1 MRLAPLFSILAV
13 SASLGAMPSPASAQ
27 AYPTRAIR
35 IIVPA
40 PPGGAID
47 IIARVVGEKLQ
58 TSMGQPVIID
68 NKPGASNNL
77 GTDAL
82 AKSAP
87 DGYTI
92 GIVGGSHNINKFL
105 FKNLGWDPETSFEP
119 IVYTHEVPLVFAVYP
134 KIPAKTLPEFI
145 AWMKAHPDD
154 AKVAT
159 SGRGS
164 AQEMAAEMFRM
175 TSGTKML
182 LVPYKGSSAAQPDLI
197 GGRTALYIDTIS
209 AIQSQVK
216 AGTVRA
222 VAVSTRKRTAA
233 LPDVADR
240 RRAGAQGLR
249 RQHQRRL
256 PGACRHAEGDHHE
269 AQRRDQRSAEA
280 GRRARQAGGRRHRD
294 PGRDAAGLRRADQV
308 RSRQVGPGRQGSRH
322 RGGVSRDRGPGRPA
336 SSGGDQVGRDR
347 LPDGAVPDAMLSPPT
362 PRLTSP

>member
-1 MRLAPLFSILAV
+1 MRFTPLFQILTVSACLAV
-13 SASLGAMPSPASAQ
+13 VPTGASAQ
-27 AYPTRAIR
+27 AYPTRAIK

-47 IIARVVGEKLQ
+47 TLARVVGERLQ

-82 AKSAP
+82 AKSVP

-119 IVYTHEVPLVFAVYP
+119 IVYTHEVPLVFAIYP
-134 KIPAKTLPEFI
+134 QIPARTLPELI
-145 AWMKAHPDD
+145 AWMKANPND

-182 LVPYKGSSAAQPDLI
+182 LIPYKGSSAAQPDLI
-197 GGRTALYIDTIS
+197 GGRTALYIDTVS

-233 LPDVADR
+233 LPDVPTADE
-240 RRAGAQGLR
+240 QGLKGYDANTNGGFLAPAGTPR
-249 RQHQRRL
+249 AIITKLNAEINAALKL
-256 PGACRHAEGDHHE
+256 PDVRAKLE
-269 AQRRDQRSAEA
+269 AAGIEIQGGTPQDYAAVIKADLAKWGKVIKEA
-280 GRRARQAGGRRHRD
+280 GI
-294 PGRDAAGLRRADQV
+294 
-308 RSRQVGPGRQGSRH
+308 
-322 RGGVSRDRGPGRPA
+322 PA
-336 SSGGDQVGRDR
+336 E
-347 LPDGAVPDAMLSPPT
+347 
-362 PRLTSP
+362 

>member
-1 MRLAPLFSILAV
+1 MHRSSLLKILALSV
-13 SASLGAMPSPASAQ
+13 SAALLPALASAQ
-27 AYPTRAIR
+27 AYPSRAIK

-47 IIARVVGEKLQ
+47 IIARVVGDKLALAL
-58 TSMGQPVIID
+58 GQAVVID

-92 GIVGGSHNINKFL
+92 GIVGGSHNINKYL

-119 IVYTHEVPLVFAVYP
+119 IVYSHEVPLVFAIYP
-134 KIPAKTLPEFI
+134 QIPAKTLPEFL
-145 AWMKAHPDD
+145 AWMKANPDQ

-164 AQEMAAEMFRM
+164 AQEMAAEMFRIA
-175 TSGTKML
+175 SGVEML
-182 LVPYKGSSAAQPDLI
+182 LIPYKGSSAAQPDLI

-222 VAVSTRKRTAA
+222 IAVSTRKRTAA
-233 LPDVADR
+233 LPAVPTADE
-240 RRAGAQGLR
+240 QGLKGYDANTNGGFLAPAGTPKAIIA
-249 RQHQRRL
+249 RL
-256 PGACRHAEGDHHE
+256 NAEINAALKLPDV
-269 AQRRDQRSAEA
+269 RSKLE
-280 GRRARQAGGRRHRD
+280 
-294 PGRDAAGLRRADQV
+294 AAGIDI
-308 RSRQVGPGRQGSRH
+308 QGGTPQDYAALIKSDLAKWSKVIKAA
-322 RGGVSRDRGPGRPA
+322 GIPA
-336 SSGGDQVGRDR
+336 E
-347 LPDGAVPDAMLSPPT
+347 
-362 PRLTSP
+362 